1 MPRNGHLT
9 WENAYSKG
17 RIKATGYI
25 KGRKVATDIIEPA
38 GPATTVEVTSER
50 IGRLQVYTLTAKDA
64 KGRTVLDGNVPVQ
77 VSLEG
82 PGRIIGYGNGDPAG
96 SEKEQSPDGKT
107 CALTTFSGK
116 AQVLVLGDG
125 VLVCRVCN

>member
-1 MPRNGHLT
+1 MGKRLSRRKDQGHRLHQGQ
-9 WENAYSKG
+9 KG
-17 RIKATGYI
+17 RGGHHRA
-25 KGRKVATDIIEPA
+25 IEPT
-38 GPATTVEVTSER
+38 GPATTVEVSSER

-64 KGRTVLDGNVPVQ
+64 KGRTVPDGNVPVQ

-107 CALTTFSGK
+107 CVLTTFSGK

-125 VLVCRVCN
+125 TLQIKEKTI